1 MKILI
6 TGGNGFIGKALSTK
20 LHSLG
25 YRVTAID
32 KSINKNK
39 LSYRYISYDLT
50 NNGDTLE
57 KEISEC
63 DIIFHLASP
72 VGIDRIDNESDTFLN
87 NMLKINLNV
96 FNLVKKYDKKIYFS
110 STSEVYHNTTLAKE
124 TDNLTIGCPDKSRWG
139 YASGKLTSEFL
150 CKSLCTNSIIMR
162 FFNVTGIGD
171 NKGVLFKMVNAIK
184 NNKDINIYG
193 TGDQCRAFCDIKD
206 AVNFMSELITR
217 DVYIGDIFNIGN
229 EDNMICIND
238 LAKICIN
245 TSKTDV
251 NILYKKYN
259 EVFSDNYGD
268 IINRKPDCSKMNAI
282 YTSKYNISDII
293 GSLL

>member
-32 KSINKNK
+32 KTINKNK
-39 LSYRYISYDLT
+39 LPYRYISYDLT
-50 NNGDTLE
+50 NNGGTLE

-87 NMLKINLNV
+87 DMLKINLNV

-110 STSEVYHNTTLAKE
+110 STSEVYHNTTLANE

-171 NKGVLFKMVNAIK
+171 DKGVLFKMVNAIK
-184 NNKDINIYG
+184 NNNDINIYG
-193 TGDQCRAFCDIKD
+193 TGDQCRTFCDIKD
-206 AVNFMSELITR
+206 AVNFMSELIYR
-217 DVYIGDIFNIGN
+217 DVYNGDIFNIGN
-229 EDNMICIND
+229 EDNIVSIHD
-238 LAKICIN
+238 LAKICMNI
-245 TSKTDV
+245 SKTNV
-251 NILYKKYN
+251 NILYKKYT
-259 EVFSDNYGD
+259 EVFSENYGD
-268 IINRKPDCSKMNAI
+268 IINRKPDCTKMNII
-282 YTSKYNISDII
+282 YKSKYNTYDII
-293 GSLL
+293 KGML

>member
-25 YRVTAID
+25 YTVTAID
-32 KSINKNK
+32 KSTNKNK
-39 LSYRYISYDLT
+39 LPYRYISCDLT
-50 NNGDTLE
+50 NNDSTLE
-57 KEISEC
+57 KEIGEC

-87 NMLKINLNV
+87 DMLKINLNV

-110 STSEVYHNTTLAKE
+110 STSEVYHNTNLANE
-124 TDNLTIGCPDKSRWG
+124 RDNLTIGCPDKSRWG

-150 CKSLCTNSIIMR
+150 CKSLCTNSTILR
-162 FFNVTGIGD
+162 FFNVTGFGD

-184 NNKDINIYG
+184 NNKDISIYG
-193 TGDQCRAFCDIKD
+193 TGDQCRTFCDIKD
-206 AVNFMSELITR
+206 AVNFMLELITR

-229 EDNMICIND
+229 ECNMITIKD
-238 LAKICIN
+238 LADICID
-245 TSKTDV
+245 TTKSDV

-268 IINRKPDCSKMNAI
+268 IINRKPDCTKMNTI
-282 YTSKYNISDII
+282 YTSKYNITDII

>member
-20 LHSLG
+20 LYSLG
-25 YRVTAID
+25 YIVTAID
-32 KSINKNK
+32 KSINKSK
-39 LSYRYISYDLT
+39 LPYRYISYDLT

-87 NMLKINLNV
+87 DMLKINLNV

-110 STSEVYHNTTLAKE
+110 STSEVYHNTALANE

-150 CKSLCTNSIIMR
+150 CKSLCTKSIIMR

-193 TGDQCRAFCDIKD
+193 TGEQCRTFCDIKD

-238 LAKICIN
+238 LAKICMSI
-245 TSKTDV
+245 SKTDV

-268 IINRKPDCSKMNAI
+268 IINRKPDCSKMNTI